1 MILILMNLSLNN
13 NYKMLKKILKIKA
26 KLIIIKKIIFL
37 ITLIKIQYKVYLYK
51 IQINLKTSKKKFKKI
66 MSRIVICFNNLQIK

>member
-13 NYKMLKKILKIKA
+13 NNKMLKKILKIKA